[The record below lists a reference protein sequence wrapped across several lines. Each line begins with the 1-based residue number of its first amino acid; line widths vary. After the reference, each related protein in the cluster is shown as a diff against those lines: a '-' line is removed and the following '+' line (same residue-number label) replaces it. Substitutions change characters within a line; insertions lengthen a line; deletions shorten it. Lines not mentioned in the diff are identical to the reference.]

1 MSEQPQVRTLS
12 CSDRSYKRT
21 RRPENRTNIS
31 LVSFPTT
38 FEQSLSGGGQ
48 NRFLGGWSST
58 GLSLP
63 EHTVSGLWGPQGSGA
78 RCDPV
83 LLLPVSFLCRLLIQ
97 QKCKLGVFQGTDP
110 NSVLSNE
117 LSGTTEPGPGSA
129 AALPAGLLSLFV
141 SGSGALP
148 WKPVFNSR

>member
-1 MSEQPQVRTLS
+1 MGGVLL
-12 CSDRSYKRT
+12 D
-21 RRPENRTNIS
+21 S
-31 LVSFPTT
+31 LC
-38 FEQSLSGGGQ
+38 L
-48 NRFLGGWSST
+48 N
-58 GLSLP
+58 
-63 EHTVSGLWGPQGSGA
+63 TVSGLLGPQGSRA

-83 LLLPVSFLCRLLIQ
+83 LLLPASFLFWLLIQ

-110 NSVLSNE
+110 NSALSDE
-117 LSGTTEPGPGSA
+117 LSGTTAPGPGSA